1 MNQNSPAKVLG
12 PSNSIGSS
20 SVIRNVDTT
29 WLGSSRDLTSRS
41 HGGRKLQL
49 IALPGIVVGFL
60 FFFFFYRIKKSKS
73 EINMFARKT
82 H

>member
-1 MNQNSPAKVLG
+1 MNQNSPAKVPG

-29 WLGSSRDLTSRS
+29 WLGSSRDLTSWS

-60 FFFFFYRIKKSKS
+60 FFFFIGLKKVNAKS
-73 EINMFARKT
+73 MFARKT

>member
-1 MNQNSPAKVLG
+1 MNQNSLAKVLG

-29 WLGSSRDLTSRS
+29 WLGSSRDLTSWS

-60 FFFFFYRIKKSKS
+60 FFFYRIKKSKG